1 MAKLIKVNFRKIETK
16 EFLQGTTLEEI
27 SDSFKKYYNYPILI
41 GKINNH
47 LIELTHEV
55 ESNCD
60 IDFLDRSSEEGQ
72 RVNAHSL
79 QFLLI
84 LASKKVLGYETD
96 IQIENSLDNGVYCE
110 ITGTTIDKPILKKI
124 EEKMKEIIN
133 LDLRYTKVSVARLD
147 AIEFFKR
154 KKRLDKV
161 NMLKYISN
169 SFVNLYR
176 LDDVYDYFFS
186 ELAQSTNDLSDFKL
200 TYIKNNGFVLSY
212 PTVSNPEMT
221 LDYIHKPMVHNTFF
235 NYTKWARTIGISNAS
250 DLNKIVSLGKY
261 NDVIRLAETH
271 YEGQLAIIAEQIYQ
285 NKENI
290 KLVLLAGPS
299 SSGKTTTA
307 KKLGIYLQSKGF
319 KTNYI
324 SIDDYFKELD
334 ETPKDENGE
343 YDFESIEALDLDLF
357 NKHLVKLLAGEKV
370 LMPEY
375 NFVLGKKEYKK
386 RYLQL
391 EKNDILIIEGLHGL
405 NDKLTSSIKR
415 KNKFKIFICPYTQI
429 NIDNHNYVHTSDTRK
444 LRRIVRD
451 NKTRG
456 KGTSETLK
464 MWKKIHE
471 GEKKNIFPFQ
481 NDIDWVINS
490 ALVYEIGVLKTYV
503 EPLLFSIDEKDEM
516 YTEAIRLINLL
527 RNFLPIPSD
536 DIPRDSV
543 LREFIGKSGFDT

>member
-1 MAKLIKVNFRKIETK
+1 MARLIKVNFRGIETK

-47 LIELTHEV
+47 LTELTHEV
-55 ESNCD
+55 ETNCD

-72 RVNAHSL
+72 RVNSNSL

-84 LASKKVLGYETD
+84 LAAKKILGYEAD
-96 IQIENSLDNGVYCE
+96 VQIENSLDNGVYCE
-110 ITGTTIDKPILKKI
+110 ITGKAIDKSILKKI
-124 EEKMKEIIN
+124 EDKMKEIIN
-133 LDLRYTKVSVARLD
+133 LDLKYTKVSVARMD

-154 KKRLDKV
+154 KKRQDKV

-200 TYIKNNGFVLSY
+200 THKKNNGFVLSY
-212 PTVSNPEMT
+212 PTVSNPERT
-221 LDYIHKPMVHNTFF
+221 LNYIHKPMVHNTFY
-235 NYTKWARTIGISNAS
+235 NYTKWARTVGISNAS

-271 YEGQLAIIAEQIYQ
+271 YEGQLAIIAEQIYE

-319 KTNYI
+319 RTNYI
-324 SIDDYFKELD
+324 SIDDYFKELE
-334 ETPKDENGE
+334 ETPKDENGD
-343 YDFESIEALDLDLF
+343 YDFESIESLDLELF

-375 NFVLGKKEYKK
+375 NFILGKKEYKK

-405 NDKLTSSIKR
+405 NEKLTSSIKR

-456 KGTSETLK
+456 KTTSDTLK
-464 MWKKIHE
+464 MWKKIHA
-471 GEKKNIFPFQ
+471 GEIKNIFPFQ
-481 NDIDWVINS
+481 NDIDAIINS

-503 EPLLFSIDEKDEM
+503 EPLLFSVDEKDEM

-543 LREFIGKSGFDT
+543 LREFIGKSGFDA

>member
-1 MAKLIKVNFRKIETK
+1 MAKLIKVNFRGIETK

-41 GKINNH
+41 GKVNNH
-47 LIELTHEV
+47 LTELTHV
-55 ESNCD
+55 IESNCQ
-60 IDFLDRSSEEGQ
+60 IDFIDRSTELGST
-72 RVNAHSL
+72 VNAYSL
-79 QFLLI
+79 QFLMI
-84 LASKKVLGYETD
+84 LAVKKVLGYETEVV
-96 IQIENSLDNGVYCE
+96 IENSLDNGAYCE
-110 ITGTTIDKPILKKI
+110 ILGAELDKPILKKI
-124 EEKMKEIIN
+124 ESKMKELIQLN
-133 LDLRYTKVSVARLD
+133 LKYTKVSVSRLD
-147 AIEFFKR
+147 AIEFYKR
-154 KKRLDKV
+154 KKRIDKV

-176 LDDVYDYFFS
+176 LDDVYDYFFC
-186 ELAQSTNDLSDFKL
+186 EMAQSTDDLSDFKL
-200 TYIKNNGFVLSY
+200 THIKNNGFVISY
-212 PTVSNPEMT
+212 PTADNPEMT
-221 LDYIHKPMVHNTFF
+221 LDYIHKKMVYETFY
-235 NYTKWARTIGISNAS
+235 NYTNWGKTIGISQAA

-261 NDVIRLAETH
+261 NDVIRLSETH
-271 YEGQLAIIAEQIYQ
+271 YEGQLALISEAIYQ

-324 SIDDYFKELD
+324 SIDDYFLEKN

-343 YDFESIEALDLDLF
+343 YDFESIEALDLELF
-357 NKHLVKLLAGEKV
+357 NKHLVKLLSGEKV

-405 NDKLTSSIKR
+405 NDRLTSAIKR
-415 KNKFKIFICPYTQI
+415 KNKFKVFICPYTQI

-451 NKTRG
+451 NQTRG
-456 KGTSETLK
+456 KSTSETLK
-464 MWKKIHE
+464 MWKKIHD
-471 GEKKNIFPFQ
+471 GEMKNIFPYQ

-503 EPLLFSIDEKDEM
+503 EPLLFSVDEKDET
-516 YTEAIRLINLL
+516 YPEAIRLINLL

-543 LREFIGKSGFDT
+543 LREFIGKSGFDA

>member
-1 MAKLIKVNFRKIETK
+1 MARLIKVNFRGIETK

-27 SDSFKKYYNYPILI
+27 SDSFKKYYNYPILT

-47 LIELTHEV
+47 MTELTHEV
-55 ESNCD
+55 ETNCD

-72 RVNAHSL
+72 RVNAYSL

-84 LASKKVLGYETD
+84 LAAKKILGYEAD
-96 IQIENSLDNGVYCE
+96 VQIENSLDNGVYCE
-110 ITGTTIDKPILKKI
+110 ITGASIDKSILKKI
-124 EEKMKEIIN
+124 EDKMKEIIN
-133 LDLRYTKVSVARLD
+133 LDLKYTKVSVSRMD

-154 KKRLDKV
+154 KKRPDKV

-200 TYIKNNGFVLSY
+200 THIKNNGFVLSY
-212 PTVSNPEMT
+212 PTTSNPEKT
-221 LDYIHKPMVHNTFF
+221 LNYIHKQMVHNTFY
-235 NYTKWARTIGISNAS
+235 NYTAWARKVGISNAS

-271 YEGQLAIIAEQIYQ
+271 YEGQLAIIAQQIYE

-324 SIDDYFKELD
+324 SIDDYFKELE
-334 ETPKDENGE
+334 ETPKDENGD
-343 YDFESIEALDLDLF
+343 YDFETIDALDLELF

-375 NFVLGKKEYKK
+375 NFVSGKKEYKK

-391 EKNDILIIEGLHGL
+391 EENEILIIEGLHGL
-405 NDKLTSSIKR
+405 NDRLTSSIKR
-415 KNKFKIFICPYTQI
+415 KNKYKVFICPYTQI

-456 KGTSETLK
+456 KSTSDTLK
-464 MWKKIHE
+464 MWKKIHA

-481 NDIDWVINS
+481 SDIDAIINS

-503 EPLLFSIDEKDEM
+503 EPLLFSVDEKDEM
-516 YTEAIRLINLL
+516 YPEAIRLINLL

-543 LREFIGKSGFDT
+543 LREFIGKSGFDA

>member
-1 MAKLIKVNFRKIETK
+1 MAKLVKVNFRGIETK
-16 EFLQGTTLEEI
+16 EFLQGTTLLEI
-27 SDSFKKYYNYPILI
+27 SDSFKKYFNYPILI

-47 LIELTHEV
+47 IIELNHQI
-55 ESNCD
+55 ESNCE
-60 IDFLDRSSEEGQ
+60 IDFMDRSSEIGET
-72 RVNAHSL
+72 VNAHSI
-79 QFLLI
+79 QFLMI
-84 LASKKVLGYETD
+84 LAVKKVLGYETEVV
-96 IQIENSLDNGVYCE
+96 IENSLDNGVYCE
-110 ITGTTIDKPILKKI
+110 IEGVELDKLLLKNI
-124 EEKMKEIIN
+124 EAKMKEIADI
-133 LDLRYTKVSVARLD
+133 DLKYTKVSVSRIDSL
-147 AIEFFKR
+147 EFFKR
-154 KKRLDKV
+154 KKQPDKV

-169 SFVNLYR
+169 SLVNLYR
-176 LDDVYDYFFS
+176 LDDLYDYFFS
-186 ELAQSTNDLSDFKL
+186 ELAPNTKSISDFKL

-212 PTVSNPEMT
+212 PNTSTPEKT
-221 LDYIHKPMVHNTFF
+221 LDYIHKPMVYETFY
-235 NYTKWARTIGISNAS
+235 NYTKWAKTVGISNAS
-250 DLNKIVSLGKY
+250 DLNKIVSLGNY
-261 NDVIRLAETH
+261 NDAIRLGETH
-271 YEGQLAIIAEQIYQ
+271 YEGQLALISEQIYK

-307 KKLGIYLQSKGF
+307 KKLGIYLESKGF

-324 SIDDYFKELD
+324 SIDDYFLEKN

-343 YDFESIEALDLDLF
+343 YDFESINAIDLDLF

-375 NFVLGKKEYKK
+375 NFIIGKKEYKK

-391 EKNDILIIEGLHGL
+391 QKNDILIIEGLHGL
-405 NDKLTSSIKR
+405 NDQLTSSIKR

-456 KGTSETLK
+456 KSSSDTLK

-471 GEKKNIFPFQ
+471 GEIKNIFPFQ
-481 NDIDWVINS
+481 RDIDAIINS
-490 ALVYEIGVLKTYV
+490 AMVYEIGVLKTYV
-503 EPLLFSIDEKDEM
+503 EPLLFSVDEKDDM
-516 YTEAIRLINLL
+516 YPEAIRLINLL

>member
-1 MAKLIKVNFRKIETK
+1 MAKLIKVNFRGIETR
-16 EFLQGTTLEEI
+16 EFLQGTTLLEI
-27 SDSFKKYYNYPILI
+27 SDCFKKYFNYPILI
-41 GKINNH
+41 GKVNNH
-47 LIELTHEV
+47 LTELNHVV
-55 ESNCD
+55 ESNCE
-60 IDFLDRSSEEGQ
+60 IDFIDRSSQIGSN
-72 RVNAHSL
+72 VNANSL
-79 QFLLI
+79 LFLL
-84 LASKKVLGYETD
+84 LVASKKVLGYQTD
-96 IQIENSLDNGVYCE
+96 VKIENSLDNGAYCE
-110 ITGTTIDKPILKKI
+110 IDGAEIDKPILKKI
-124 EEKMKEIIN
+124 ESKMKEIID
-133 LDLRYTKVSVARLD
+133 LDLKYTKVSVARLD
-147 AIEFFKR
+147 AIEYYKR
-154 KKRLDKV
+154 KKCIDKV

-176 LDDVYDYFFS
+176 LDDIYDYFFS
-186 ELAQSTNDLSDFKL
+186 ELAQSTKDLSDFKL
-200 TYIKNNGFVLSY
+200 TYIKKNGFVISY
-212 PTVSNPEMT
+212 PSVDNPDTT
-221 LDYIHKPMVHNTFF
+221 LDYIHKPMVYETFY
-235 NYTKWARTIGISNAS
+235 NYTKWARTVGISNAS
-250 DLNKIVSLGKY
+250 DLNKLVSIGKY
-261 NDVIRLAETH
+261 NDAIRLGETH
-271 YEGQLAIIAEQIYQ
+271 YEGQLALIAEQIYQ

-307 KKLGIYLQSKGF
+307 KKLGIYLESKGF

-324 SIDDYFKELD
+324 SIDDYFLEKE
-334 ETPKDENGE
+334 ETPKDENGD
-343 YDFESIEALDLDLF
+343 YDFESINALDLNLF

-405 NDKLTSSIKR
+405 NDELTSSIKR

-429 NIDNHNYVHTSDTRK
+429 NVDNHNYIHTSDTRK

-456 KGTSETLK
+456 KSSSETLK

-471 GEKKNIFPFQ
+471 GEMKNIFPYQ
-481 NDIDWVINS
+481 NEIDAIINS
-490 ALVYEIGVLKTYV
+490 AMVYEIGVLKTYA
-503 EPLLFSIDEKDEM
+503 EPLLFSVDEKDEM
-516 YTEAIRLINLL
+516 YPEAIRLINLL

>member
-1 MAKLIKVNFRKIETK
+1 MAKLIKVNFRGIETK

-41 GKINNH
+41 AKKNNH
-47 LIELTHEV
+47 LTELNHVV
-55 ESNCD
+55 ESNCN
-60 IDFLDRSSEEGQ
+60 IDFIDRSSSLGAS
-72 RVNAHSL
+72 VNAYSL
-79 QFLLI
+79 QFLMI
-84 LASKKVLGYETD
+84 LATKKVLGYETEVV
-96 IQIENSLDNGVYCE
+96 IENSLDNGAYCE
-110 ITGTTIDKPILKKI
+110 IHGAELDKPILKKI
-124 EEKMKEIIN
+124 EDKMKEIIN
-133 LDLRYTKVSVARLD
+133 LDLKYTKVSVARLD
-147 AIEFFKR
+147 AIEFYKR
-154 KKRLDKV
+154 KKRPDKV

-176 LDDVYDYFFS
+176 LDDVYDYFFT
-186 ELAQSTNDLSDFKL
+186 EMAPSTKALSDFKL
-200 TYIKNNGFVLSY
+200 THIKKNGFVISY
-212 PTVSNPEMT
+212 PSETNPEQT
-221 LDYIHKPMVHNTFF
+221 LDYIHKPMVYKTFYD
-235 NYTKWARTIGISNAS
+235 YTAWARTIGISNAS
-250 DLNKIVSLGKY
+250 DLNKVVSLGKY

-271 YEGQLAIIAEQIYQ
+271 YEGQLALISETIYQ

-324 SIDDYFKELD
+324 SIDDYFKEKE
-334 ETPKDENGE
+334 ETPKDQFGE
-343 YDFESIEALDLDLF
+343 YDFESIEALDLELF
-357 NKHLVKLLAGEKV
+357 NKHLVKLLRGEKV

-391 EKNDILIIEGLHGL
+391 EENDILIIEGLHGL
-405 NDKLTSSIKR
+405 NDKLTSSVKR
-415 KNKFKIFICPYTQI
+415 KNKFKISIAPYTQI

-451 NKTRG
+451 SKTRG
-456 KGTSETLK
+456 KSASDTLK
-464 MWKKIHE
+464 MWKKIHN
-471 GEKKNIFPFQ
+471 GEMNYIFPFQ
-481 NDIDWVINS
+481 SDVDAIINS
-490 ALVYEIGVLKTYV
+490 AMVYEIGVLKTYV
-503 EPLLFSIDEKDEM
+503 EPLLFSVSEKDET
-516 YTEAIRLINLL
+516 YPEAIRLINLL

-543 LREFIGKSGFDT
+543 LREFIGKSGFDS

>member
-1 MAKLIKVNFRKIETK
+1 MAKLIKINFRGIETK
-16 EFLQGTTLEEI
+16 EILQGTTLEEI
-27 SDSFKKYYNYPILI
+27 SDSFKKYFNYPILI
-41 GKINNH
+41 GKKNNH
-47 LIELTHEV
+47 LTELQHEI

-60 IDFLDRSSEEGQ
+60 IDFLDRSSEEGA

-84 LASKKVLGYETD
+84 LATKKILGYEAD
-96 IQIENSLDNGVYCE
+96 VQIENSLDNGVYCE
-110 ITGTTIDKPILKKI
+110 IQGAILDKPTLKRI
-124 EEKMKEIIN
+124 ESKMQEIKN
-133 LDLRYTKVSVARLD
+133 LDLKYTKVSVSRLD

-154 KKRLDKV
+154 KKRMDKV

-212 PTVSNPEMT
+212 PSASNPEMT
-221 LDYIHKPMVHNTFF
+221 LDYIHKPMVHNIFY
-235 NYTKWARTIGISNAS
+235 NYTEWARTIGISNAS
-250 DLNKIVSLGKY
+250 DLNKIVSIGKY

-271 YEGQLAIIAEQIYQ
+271 YEGQLALIAEQIYQ

-324 SIDDYFKELD
+324 SIDDYFKEID
-334 ETPKDENGE
+334 ETPKDENGD
-343 YDFESIEALDLDLF
+343 YDFESIESLDLELF
-357 NKHLVKLLAGEKV
+357 NKHLVKLLDGEKV

-405 NDKLTSSIKR
+405 NDRLTSAIKR

-456 KGTSETLK
+456 KSTSDTLK
-464 MWKKIHE
+464 MWKKIHQ
-471 GEKKNIFPFQ
+471 GEMKNIFPFQ
-481 NDIDWVINS
+481 SDIDAIINS
-490 ALVYEIGVLKTYV
+490 ALVYEIGVLKTYA
-503 EPLLFSIDEKDEM
+503 EPLLFSVDEKDEM

>member
-1 MAKLIKVNFRKIETK
+1 MAKLIKVNFRGIETK

-27 SDSFKKYYNYPILI
+27 SDSFKKYFNYPILI

-47 LIELTHEV
+47 LTELTHEV
-55 ESNCD
+55 EANCD
-60 IDFLDRSSEEGQ
+60 IDFLDRSSEEGA
-72 RVNAHSL
+72 RVNAHSI

-84 LASKKVLGYETD
+84 LATKKVLGYETEV
-96 IQIENSLDNGVYCE
+96 QIENSLDNGVYCE
-110 ITGTTIDKPILKKI
+110 IKGTTLDKPILKKI
-124 EEKMKEIIN
+124 ESKMQEIKN
-133 LDLRYTKVSVARLD
+133 LDLKYTKVSVARLD
-147 AIEFFKR
+147 AIEFYKR
-154 KKRLDKV
+154 KKRIDKV

-200 TYIKNNGFVLSY
+200 THIKNNGFVLSY
-212 PTVSNPEMT
+212 PSASDPEMT
-221 LDYIHKPMVHNTFF
+221 LDYIHKPMVHNTFY
-235 NYTKWARTIGISNAS
+235 NYTSWARTIGISNAS
-250 DLNKIVSLGKY
+250 DLNKIVSIGKY

-271 YEGQLAIIAEQIYQ
+271 YEGQLALIAEQIYQ

-324 SIDDYFKELD
+324 SIDDYFLEKN

-343 YDFESIEALDLDLF
+343 YDFESIEALDLELF
-357 NKHLVKLLAGEKV
+357 NKHLVKLLSGEKV

-405 NDKLTSSIKR
+405 NDKLTSAIKR
-415 KNKFKIFICPYTQI
+415 KNKFKVFICPYTQI

-456 KGTSETLK
+456 KGTAETLK
-464 MWKKIHE
+464 MWKKIHA
-471 GEKKNIFPFQ
+471 GEMKNIFPFQ
-481 NDIDWVINS
+481 SDIDAIINS

-503 EPLLFSIDEKDEM
+503 EPLLFSVDEKDEM
-516 YTEAIRLINLL
+516 YPEAIRLINLL

-543 LREFIGKSGFDT
+543 LREFIGKSGFDA

>member
-1 MAKLIKVNFRKIETK
+1 MAKLIKINFKGIETK

-27 SDSFKKYYNYPILI
+27 SDSFKKYFNYPILI
-41 GKINNH
+41 GKVNNH
-47 LIELTHEV
+47 LTELSHVV
-55 ESNCD
+55 EQSCT
-60 IDFLDRSSEEGQ
+60 IDLIDRSTEIGSS
-72 RVNAHSL
+72 VNALSL
-79 QFLLI
+79 QFLLV
-84 LASKKVLGYETD
+84 LATKKVLGYETEV
-96 IQIENSLDNGVYCE
+96 IIENSLDNGAYCE
-110 ITGTTIDKPILKKI
+110 IVGTQLDKPLLKKI

-133 LDLRYTKVSVARLD
+133 LDLKYTKVSVSRLD

-154 KKRLDKV
+154 KKRTDKV
-161 NMLKYISN
+161 DMLKYISN
-169 SFVNLYR
+169 TFVNLYR

-186 ELAQSTNDLSDFKL
+186 EMAQSTKDLSDFKL
-200 TYIKNNGFVLSY
+200 AYIKNNGFVISF
-212 PTVSNPEMT
+212 PTADNPEMT
-221 LDYIHKPMVHNTFF
+221 LDYIHKPMVYQTFYD
-235 NYTKWARTIGISNAS
+235 YTNWGKTIGISQAS
-250 DLNKIVSLGKY
+250 DLNKIVSLGNY

-271 YEGQLAIIAEQIYQ
+271 YEGQLALISEKIYQ

-307 KKLGIYLQSKGF
+307 KKLGIYLESKGF

-324 SIDDYFKELD
+324 SIDDYFKEKN
-334 ETPKDENGE
+334 ETPKDQNGE
-343 YDFESIEALDLDLF
+343 YDFESIDALDLELF

-391 EKNDILIIEGLHGL
+391 QKNDILIIEGLHGL

-456 KGTSETLK
+456 KSTSETLK
-464 MWKKIHE
+464 MWKKIHN
-471 GEKKNIFPFQ
+471 GEMNNIFPFQ
-481 NDIDWVINS
+481 KDIDSIINS
-490 ALVYEIGVLKTYV
+490 AMVYEIGVLKTYV
-503 EPLLFSIDEKDEM
+503 EPLLFSVSEKDET
-516 YTEAIRLINLL
+516 YPEAIRLINLL

-536 DIPRDSV
+536 DIPRDAV

>member
-1 MAKLIKVNFRKIETK
+1 MAKLIKVNFRGIETK
-16 EFLQGTTLEEI
+16 EFLQGTSLEEI
-27 SDSFKKYYNYPILI
+27 SDSFKKYFNYPILI
-41 GKINNH
+41 GKVNNH
-47 LIELTHEV
+47 LTELTHV
-55 ESNCD
+55 IESNCK
-60 IDFLDRSSEEGQ
+60 IDLIDRSTELGAA
-72 RVNAHSL
+72 VNAYSL
-79 QFLLI
+79 QFLMI
-84 LASKKVLGYETD
+84 LAVKKVLGYETEVV
-96 IQIENSLDNGVYCE
+96 IENSLDNGAYCE
-110 ITGTTIDKPILKKI
+110 ILGAELDKPILKKI
-124 EEKMKEIIN
+124 ESKMKELIDLN
-133 LDLRYTKVSVARLD
+133 LKYTKVSVSRLD

-154 KKRLDKV
+154 KKRIDKV

-176 LDDVYDYFFS
+176 LDDVYDYFFC
-186 ELAQSTNDLSDFKL
+186 EMAQSTDDLSDFKL
-200 TYIKNNGFVLSY
+200 THIKNNGFVISY
-212 PTVSNPEMT
+212 PTADNPEMT
-221 LDYIHKPMVHNTFF
+221 LDYIHRKMVYETFYD
-235 NYTKWARTIGISNAS
+235 YTNWGKTIGISQAA
-250 DLNKIVSLGKY
+250 DLNKIVALGKY
-261 NDVIRLAETH
+261 NDVIRLSETH
-271 YEGQLAIIAEQIYQ
+271 YEGQLALISEAIYQ

-324 SIDDYFKELD
+324 SIDDYFLEKN

-343 YDFESIEALDLDLF
+343 YDFESIEALDLELF
-357 NKHLVKLLAGEKV
+357 NKHLVKLLSGEKV

-405 NDKLTSSIKR
+405 NDRLTSAIKR
-415 KNKFKIFICPYTQI
+415 KNKFKVFICPYTQI
-429 NIDNHNYVHTSDTRK
+429 NIDNHNYIHTSDTRK

-451 NKTRG
+451 NQTRG
-456 KGTSETLK
+456 KSTADTLK
-464 MWKKIHE
+464 MWKKIHD
-471 GEKKNIFPFQ
+471 GEMKNIFPYQ
-481 NDIDWVINS
+481 SDIDWVINS

-503 EPLLFSIDEKDEM
+503 EPLLFSVDEKDET
-516 YTEAIRLINLL
+516 YPEAIRLINLL

-543 LREFIGKSGFDT
+543 LREFIGKSGFDA

>member
-1 MAKLIKVNFRKIETK
+1 MAKLIKVNFKGIETK

-27 SDSFKKYYNYPILI
+27 SDSFKKYFNYPILI

-47 LIELTHEV
+47 LTELPHEV
-55 ESNCD
+55 EANCD
-60 IDFLDRSSEEGQ
+60 IDFLDRSSEEGA
-72 RVNAHSL
+72 RVNAHSI

-84 LASKKVLGYETD
+84 LATKKVLGYETEV
-96 IQIENSLDNGVYCE
+96 QIENSLDNGVYCE
-110 ITGTTIDKPILKKI
+110 IKGATLDKPILKQI
-124 EEKMKEIIN
+124 ESKMQEIKN
-133 LDLRYTKVSVARLD
+133 LDLKYTKVSVARLD
-147 AIEFFKR
+147 AIEFYKR
-154 KKRLDKV
+154 KKRIDKV

-200 TYIKNNGFVLSY
+200 THIKNNGFVLSY
-212 PTVSNPEMT
+212 PTASNPEIT
-221 LDYIHKPMVHNTFF
+221 LDYIHKPMVHNTFY
-235 NYTKWARTIGISNAS
+235 NYTAWARTIGISNAS
-250 DLNKIVSLGKY
+250 DLNKIVSIGKY
-261 NDVIRLAETH
+261 NDVIRLSETH
-271 YEGQLAIIAEQIYQ
+271 YEGQLALIAEQIYQ

-324 SIDDYFKELD
+324 SIDDYFLEKD
-334 ETPKDENGE
+334 QTPKDENGE
-343 YDFESIEALDLDLF
+343 YDFESIEALDLELF
-357 NKHLVKLLAGEKV
+357 NKHLVKLLSGEKV

-391 EKNDILIIEGLHGL
+391 EQNDILIIEGLHGL

-415 KNKFKIFICPYTQI
+415 KNKFKVFICPYTQI

-456 KGTSETLK
+456 KGTAETLK
-464 MWKKIHE
+464 MWKKIHA
-471 GEKKNIFPFQ
+471 GEMKNIFPFQ
-481 NDIDWVINS
+481 NDIDAIINS

-503 EPLLFSIDEKDEM
+503 EPLLFSVNEKDEM
-516 YTEAIRLINLL
+516 YPEAIRLINLL

-543 LREFIGKSGFDT
+543 LREFIGKSGFDA

>member
-1 MAKLIKVNFRKIETK
+1 MAKLIKVNFRGIETK

-41 GKINNH
+41 GKKNNH
-47 LIELTHEV
+47 LTELTHEI
-55 ESNCD
+55 EANCD
-60 IDFLDRSSEEGQ
+60 IDFLDRSSEEGA
-72 RVNAHSL
+72 RVNAHSI

-84 LASKKVLGYETD
+84 LAAKKILGYDTEV
-96 IQIENSLDNGVYCE
+96 QIENSLDNGVYCE
-110 ITGTTIDKPILKKI
+110 IKGAEIDKPTLKKI
-124 EEKMKEIIN
+124 ESKMKEIKD
-133 LDLRYTKVSVARLD
+133 LDLKYTKVSVSRID
-147 AIEFFKR
+147 AIEFYKR

-200 TYIKNNGFVLSY
+200 THIKDNGFVLSY
-212 PTVSNPEMT
+212 PSASNPEMT
-221 LDYIHKPMVHNTFF
+221 LDYIHKPMVYNTFY
-235 NYTKWARTIGISNAS
+235 NYTAWARTVGISNAS

-319 KTNYI
+319 QTNYI
-324 SIDDYFKELD
+324 SIDDYFLEKD

-405 NDKLTSSIKR
+405 NDRLTSSIKR
-415 KNKFKIFICPYTQI
+415 KNKFKVFICPYTQI
-429 NIDNHNYVHTSDTRK
+429 NVDNHNYVHTSDTRK

-456 KGTSETLK
+456 KGTAETLK
-464 MWKKIHE
+464 MWKKIHA
-471 GEKKNIFPFQ
+471 GEMKNIFPFQ
-481 NDIDWVINS
+481 SDIDAIINS

-503 EPLLFSIDEKDEM
+503 EPLLFSVDEKDEM
-516 YTEAIRLINLL
+516 YPEAIRLINLL

-543 LREFIGKSGFDT
+543 LREFIGKSGFDA

>member
-47 LIELTHEV
+47 LTELTHEV
-55 ESNCD
+55 ETNCD

-84 LASKKVLGYETD
+84 LASKKILGYETD

>member
-1 MAKLIKVNFRKIETK
+1 MAKLIKVNFRGIETK
-16 EFLQGTTLEEI
+16 EFLQVTSLEEI
-27 SDSFKKYYNYPILI
+27 SDSFKKYFNYPILI
-41 GKINNH
+41 GKVNNH
-47 LIELTHEV
+47 LTELTHV
-55 ESNCD
+55 IESNCK
-60 IDFLDRSSEEGQ
+60 IDLIDRSTELGAA
-72 RVNAHSL
+72 VNAYSL
-79 QFLLI
+79 QFLMI
-84 LASKKVLGYETD
+84 LAVKKVLGYETEVV
-96 IQIENSLDNGVYCE
+96 IENSLDNGAYCE
-110 ITGTTIDKPILKKI
+110 ILGAELDKPILKKI
-124 EEKMKEIIN
+124 ESKMKELIDLN
-133 LDLRYTKVSVARLD
+133 LKYTKVSVSRLD

-154 KKRLDKV
+154 KKRIDKV

-176 LDDVYDYFFS
+176 LDDVYDYFFC
-186 ELAQSTNDLSDFKL
+186 EMAQSTDDLSDFKL
-200 TYIKNNGFVLSY
+200 THIKNNGFVISY
-212 PTVSNPEMT
+212 PTADNPEMT
-221 LDYIHKPMVHNTFF
+221 LDYIHRKMVYETFYD
-235 NYTKWARTIGISNAS
+235 YTNWGKTIGISQAA
-250 DLNKIVSLGKY
+250 DLNKIVALGKY
-261 NDVIRLAETH
+261 NDVIRLSETH
-271 YEGQLAIIAEQIYQ
+271 YEGQLALISEAIYQ

-324 SIDDYFKELD
+324 SIDDYFLEKN

-343 YDFESIEALDLDLF
+343 YDFESIEALDLELF
-357 NKHLVKLLAGEKV
+357 NKHLVKLLSGEKV

-405 NDKLTSSIKR
+405 NDRLTSAIKR
-415 KNKFKIFICPYTQI
+415 KNKFKVFICPYTQI
-429 NIDNHNYVHTSDTRK
+429 NIDNHNYIHTSDTRK

-451 NKTRG
+451 NQTRG
-456 KGTSETLK
+456 KSTADTLK
-464 MWKKIHE
+464 MWKKIHD
-471 GEKKNIFPFQ
+471 GEMKNIFPYQ
-481 NDIDWVINS
+481 SDIDWVINS

-503 EPLLFSIDEKDEM
+503 EPLLFSVDEKDET
-516 YTEAIRLINLL
+516 YPEAIRLINLL

-543 LREFIGKSGFDT
+543 LREFIGKSGFDA

>member
-1 MAKLIKVNFRKIETK
+1 MTKLIKVNYKGQETK

-47 LIELTHEV
+47 LTELNHIV
-55 ESNCD
+55 ESNCN
-60 IDFLDRSSEEGQ
+60 IDFIDRSSDLGSA
-72 RVNAHSL
+72 VNAYSL
-79 QFLLI
+79 QFLMI
-84 LASKKVLGYETD
+84 LATKKIFGYETEVV
-96 IQIENSLDNGVYCE
+96 IENSLDNGAYCE
-110 ITGTTIDKPILKKI
+110 IHGATLDKPMLKKI
-124 EEKMKEIIN
+124 AEKMKEIIN
-133 LDLRYTKVSVARLD
+133 LDLKYTKVSVSRLD
-147 AIEFFKR
+147 AIEFYKR
-154 KKRLDKV
+154 KKRIDKV

-176 LDDVYDYFFS
+176 LDDVYDYFFT
-186 ELAQSTNDLSDFKL
+186 EMAPSTKALSDFKL
-200 TYIKNNGFVLSY
+200 TYIKNNGFVISY
-212 PTVSNPEMT
+212 PTRKNPDMT
-221 LDYIHKPMVHNTFF
+221 LDYIHKPMVYQTFYD
-235 NYTKWARTIGISNAS
+235 YTSWARTIGISNAS
-250 DLNKIVSLGKY
+250 DLNRIVSLGKY

-271 YEGQLAIIAEQIYQ
+271 YEGQLALISETIYQ

-324 SIDDYFKELD
+324 SIDDYFKEKN

-343 YDFESIEALDLDLF
+343 YDFETIEALDLELF
-357 NKHLVKLLAGEKV
+357 NKHLVKLLNGEKV

-391 EKNDILIIEGLHGL
+391 EENDILIIEGLHGL
-405 NDKLTSSIKR
+405 NDRLTSSIKR

-456 KGTSETLK
+456 KSTAETLK
-464 MWKKIHE
+464 MWKKIHD
-471 GEKKNIFPFQ
+471 GEVNYIFPFQ
-481 NDIDWVINS
+481 SDIDAIINS
-490 ALVYEIGVLKTYV
+490 AMVYEIGVLKTYV
-503 EPLLFSIDEKDEM
+503 EPLLFSVNETDET
-516 YTEAIRLINLL
+516 YPEAIRLINML

>member
-1 MAKLIKVNFRKIETK
+1 MAKLIKVNFRGIETK
-16 EFLQGTTLEEI
+16 EFLQGTSLEEI
-27 SDSFKKYYNYPILI
+27 SDSFKKYFNYPILI
-41 GKINNH
+41 GKVNNH
-47 LIELTHEV
+47 LTELTHV
-55 ESNCD
+55 IESNCK
-60 IDFLDRSSEEGQ
+60 IDLIDRSTELGAA
-72 RVNAHSL
+72 VNAYSL
-79 QFLLI
+79 QFLMI
-84 LASKKVLGYETD
+84 LAVKKVLGYETEVV
-96 IQIENSLDNGVYCE
+96 IENSLDNGAYCE
-110 ITGTTIDKPILKKI
+110 ILGAELDKPILKKI
-124 EEKMKEIIN
+124 ESKMKELIDLN
-133 LDLRYTKVSVARLD
+133 LKYTKVSVSRLD

-154 KKRLDKV
+154 KKRIDKV

-176 LDDVYDYFFS
+176 LDDVYDYFFC
-186 ELAQSTNDLSDFKL
+186 EMAQSTDDLSDFKL
-200 TYIKNNGFVLSY
+200 THIKNNGFVISY
-212 PTVSNPEMT
+212 PTADNPEMT
-221 LDYIHKPMVHNTFF
+221 LDYIHRKMVYETFH
-235 NYTKWARTIGISNAS
+235 NYTNWGKTIGISQAA
-250 DLNKIVSLGKY
+250 DLNKIVALGKY
-261 NDVIRLAETH
+261 NDVIRLSETH
-271 YEGQLAIIAEQIYQ
+271 YEGQLALISEAIYQ

-324 SIDDYFKELD
+324 SIDDYFLEKN

-343 YDFESIEALDLDLF
+343 YDFESIEALDLELF
-357 NKHLVKLLAGEKV
+357 NKHLVKLLSGEKV

-405 NDKLTSSIKR
+405 NDRLTSAIKR
-415 KNKFKIFICPYTQI
+415 KNKFKVFICPYTQI

-451 NKTRG
+451 NQTRG
-456 KGTSETLK
+456 KSTADTLK
-464 MWKKIHE
+464 MWKKIHD
-471 GEKKNIFPFQ
+471 GEMKNIFPYQ
-481 NDIDWVINS
+481 SDIDWVINS

-503 EPLLFSIDEKDEM
+503 EPLLFSVDEKDET
-516 YTEAIRLINLL
+516 YPEAIRLINLL

-543 LREFIGKSGFDT
+543 LREFIGKSGFDA

>member
-1 MAKLIKVNFRKIETK
+1 MAKLIKINFRGIETK

-27 SDSFKKYYNYPILI
+27 SDSFKKHFNYPILI

-47 LIELTHEV
+47 LLELNHTV
-55 ESNCD
+55 ESSCEV
-60 IDFLDRSSEEGQ
+60 DFIDRSSEIGAT
-72 RVNAHSL
+72 VNAHSI
-79 QFLLI
+79 QFLLV
-84 LASKKVLGYETD
+84 LAVKKILGYDTD
-96 IQIENSLDNGVYCE
+96 VKIENSLDNGVYCE
-110 ITGTTIDKPILKKI
+110 IENVEIDKPLLKKI
-124 EEKMKEIIN
+124 ESKMNEIKDIN
-133 LDLRYTKVSVARLD
+133 LKYTKVSVSRLD
-147 AIEFFKR
+147 AIEFY
-154 KKRLDKV
+154 KKKKNIDKV
-161 NMLKYISN
+161 KMLKYISN

-176 LDDVYDYFFS
+176 LDDLYDYFFS
-186 ELAQSTNDLSDFKL
+186 ELAPNTKSLSDFKL
-200 TYIKNNGFVLSY
+200 THIKKNGFVLSY
-212 PTVSNPEMT
+212 PTVETPEMT
-221 LDYIHKPMVHNTFF
+221 LNYIHKPMVYKTFYD
-235 NYTKWARTIGISNAS
+235 YTKWAEIVGISNAS
-250 DLNKIVSLGKY
+250 DLNMIVSQGKY
-261 NDVIRLAETH
+261 NDAIRLGETH
-271 YEGQLAIIAEQIYQ
+271 YEGQLALISEQIYQ

-307 KKLGIYLQSKGF
+307 KKLGIYLESKGF

-324 SIDDYFKELD
+324 SIDDYFLEKED
-334 ETPKDENGE
+334 TPKDENGE
-343 YDFESIEALDLDLF
+343 YDFESIHALDLNLF

-405 NDKLTSSIKR
+405 NDELTSAIER

-456 KGTSETLK
+456 KSSAETLK

-471 GEKKNIFPFQ
+471 GEMKNIFPFQ
-481 NDIDWVINS
+481 KDIDAIINS
-490 ALVYEIGVLKTYV
+490 AMVYEIGVLKTYA
-503 EPLLFSIDEKDEM
+503 EPLLFSVDEKDEM
-516 YTEAIRLINLL
+516 YPEAIRLINLL

-543 LREFIGKSGFDT
+543 IREFIGKSGFDT

>member
-1 MAKLIKVNFRKIETK
+1 MAKLIKVNFRGIETK

-27 SDSFKKYYNYPILI
+27 SDSFKKYYNYPILLA
-41 GKINNH
+41 KKNNH
-47 LIELTHEV
+47 LTELTHEV
-55 ESNCD
+55 EANCD

-84 LASKKVLGYETD
+84 LAAKKILGYETD
-96 IQIENSLDNGVYCE
+96 VHIENSLDHGVYCE
-110 ITGTTIDKPILKKI
+110 ITGAAIEKPILKKI
-124 EEKMKEIIN
+124 EEKMKEIIE
-133 LDLRYTKVSVARLD
+133 LDLKFTKVSVARLD

-154 KKRLDKV
+154 KKRMDKV

-212 PTVSNPEMT
+212 PTAANPEKT
-221 LDYIHKPMVHNTFF
+221 LDYVHKAMVHETFY
-235 NYTKWARTIGISNAS
+235 NYTAWARTVGVSNAS
-250 DLNKIVSLGKY
+250 DLNRIVSLGQY
-261 NDVIRLAETH
+261 NDIIRLAETH
-271 YEGQLAIIAEQIYQ
+271 YEGQLAIIAEQVYQ
-285 NKENI
+285 NKDNI

-319 KTNYI
+319 HTNYV
-324 SIDDYFKELD
+324 SIDDYFLEKD
-334 ETPKDENGE
+334 QTPKDENGE

-357 NKHLVKLLAGEKV
+357 NKHLVKLLNGEKV

-405 NDKLTSSIKR
+405 NDRLTSSIKR
-415 KNKFKIFICPYTQI
+415 KNKFKVFICPYTQI

-456 KGTSETLK
+456 KSSSETLK
-464 MWKKIHE
+464 MWTKIHA
-471 GEKKNIFPFQ
+471 GEMKNIFPFQ
-481 NDIDWVINS
+481 SDIDAIINS
-490 ALVYEIGVLKTYV
+490 ALVYEIGVLKTYA
-503 EPLLFSIDEKDEM
+503 EPLLFSVDEKDEM
-516 YTEAIRLINLL
+516 YPEAIRLINLL
-527 RNFLPIPSD
+527 RNFLTIPSD

-543 LREFIGKSGFDT
+543 LREFIGKSGFDA

>member
-1 MAKLIKVNFRKIETK
+1 MAKLIKVNFRGIETK

-27 SDSFKKYYNYPILI
+27 SDSFKKYFNYPILI

-47 LIELTHEV
+47 LTELTHEV
-55 ESNCD
+55 EANCD
-60 IDFLDRSSEEGQ
+60 IDFLDRSSEEGA

-84 LASKKVLGYETD
+84 LATKKVLGYETEV
-96 IQIENSLDNGVYCE
+96 QIENSLDNGVYCE
-110 ITGTTIDKPILKKI
+110 IQGTTLDKPILKKI
-124 EEKMKEIIN
+124 ESKMQEIKN
-133 LDLRYTKVSVARLD
+133 LDLKYTKVSVARLD
-147 AIEFFKR
+147 AIEFYKR
-154 KKRLDKV
+154 KKRIDKV

-200 TYIKNNGFVLSY
+200 THIKNNGFVLSY
-212 PTVSNPEMT
+212 PSASDPEMT
-221 LDYIHKPMVHNTFF
+221 LDYIHKPMVHNTFY
-235 NYTKWARTIGISNAS
+235 NYTSWARTIGISNAS
-250 DLNKIVSLGKY
+250 DLNKIVSIGKY

-271 YEGQLAIIAEQIYQ
+271 YEGQLALIAEQIYQ

-324 SIDDYFKELD
+324 SIDDYFLEKN

-343 YDFESIEALDLDLF
+343 YDFESIEALDLELF
-357 NKHLVKLLAGEKV
+357 NKHLVKLLSGEKV

-405 NDKLTSSIKR
+405 NDKLTSAIKR
-415 KNKFKIFICPYTQI
+415 KNKFKVFICPYTQI

-456 KGTSETLK
+456 KGTAETLK
-464 MWKKIHE
+464 MWKKIHA
-471 GEKKNIFPFQ
+471 GEMKNIFPFQ
-481 NDIDWVINS
+481 SDIDAIINS

-503 EPLLFSIDEKDEM
+503 EPLLFSVDEKDEM
-516 YTEAIRLINLL
+516 YPEAIRLINLL

-543 LREFIGKSGFDT
+543 LREFIGKSGFDA